1 MNASR
6 STLPTVAALA
16 ALSIAAAFG
25 LSACGDE
32 ADAAVR
38 DGVVTVTL
46 SDFAFDGL
54 PSEVPAGTRVAI
66 RNDSAHELHEFV
78 AVRLDDDDE
87 RPIDEVVLD
96 GEQLF
101 EAGPPAAV
109 LLAAPGGEQ
118 INAYGDGTLVEPGR
132 YIIICNIPAGV
143 DPHEFLSAGDEGDGP
158 PDVGATG
165 APHSQ
170 FGMFA
175 ELLVTDE

>member
-6 STLPTVAALA
+6 STFPAVAAMTGLA
-16 ALSIAAAFG
+16 IAAAFG
-25 LSACGDE
+25 LSACGDD

-46 SDFAFDGL
+46 SDYAFDGL
-54 PSEVPAGTRVAI
+54 PREVAAGTRIAV
-66 RNDSAHELHEFV
+66 RNASTHELHEFV
-78 AVRLDDDDE
+78 AVRLADDDE

-109 LLAAPGGEQ
+109 LLAPPGGDQ
-118 INAYGDGTLVEPGR
+118 IDALGDGTLAEPGR
-132 YIIICNIPAGV
+132 YVIICNIPAGV
-143 DPHEFLSAGDEGDGP
+143 DPHEFLSAAGEGDGP
-158 PDVGATG
+158 PDVDAAG
-165 APHSQ
+165 APHSEY
-170 FGMFA
+170 GMFA